1 MSTTRLSIPP
11 LLMCAATAFIT
22 VAAPAPAQAAPDTC
36 ISGYVWREARPSDHV
51 CVTPAV
57 RTRTQQ
63 ENANPT
69 NHRSPNGGTYGPNT
83 CVNGYVW
90 REAFDGDTIC
100 VTPDERSATLA
111 DNAAAASRVATPQ
124 SPAGGNVVFEAFGPG
139 DVYSVV
145 TDPDTGLYSNAPLP
159 FKRTITVGADVTMLQ
174 VVATGKQ
181 SNPGCRITLDGKV
194 VAEKPVGGDAHCI
207 YTR

>member
-1 MSTTRLSIPP
+1 MRRHRLHQRR
-11 LLMCAATAFIT
+11 
-22 VAAPAPAQAAPDTC
+22 VAAVRGSCA
-36 ISGYVWREARPSDHV
+36 GHLHFGNVWREARPSDHV

-57 RTRTQQ
+57 RARTQQ
-63 ENANPT
+63 EINNPT
-69 NHRSPNGGTYGPNT
+69 NHRSPNGGAYGPDT

-111 DNAAAASRVATPQ
+111 DNAAAASRVASPQ
-124 SPAGGNVVFEAFGPG
+124 APAGGNVVFEAFGPG

-145 TDPDTGLYSNAPLP
+145 TDPDTGSYYNSPLP
-159 FKRTITVGADVTMLQ
+159 FKRTTTVGASVTMLQ
-174 VVATGKQ
+174 VSATGKQ
-181 SNPGCRITLDGKV
+181 TNPGCRITLDGKV